1 MNKHLWLNFLM
12 ILYCIAGLAQQN
24 DSVLSA
30 LPVLSTPADSMITG
44 ISCAVVDH
52 NRILLKWA
60 ASRNGEGEYFVVEH
74 SYDGTAYEMVGA
86 IKGSGNASQY
96 ELTDNAPFNGS
107 NFYRVKYS
115 DKTGWFSY
123 SRIIEVNVITTPSFK
138 FYPNPVD
145 KSLIIQI
152 DFTADLEIISS
163 LGAVLLDKELQ
174 PGLQVINVATL
185 QKGNYYLRITNKQN
199 NHDMMEHFLK
209 N

>member
-1 MNKHLWLNFLM
+1 MNKYFWLSFFL
-12 ILYCIAGLAQQN
+12 IVYCIAGLAQQN

-30 LPVLSTPADSMITG
+30 HPVLLTGGDSIITG

-52 NRILLKWA
+52 NKILLQWTA
-60 ASRNGEGEYFVVEH
+60 PHIVDGEYFVVEH
-74 SYDGTAYEMVGA
+74 SHDGSAYEMVGA
-86 IKGSGNASQY
+86 IKGTGNASGY
-96 ELTDNAPFNGS
+96 ELTDNAPYNGS

-123 SRIIEVNVITTPSFK
+123 SRTIEVSVVAAPSFK

-152 DFTADLEIISS
+152 DHTADIEIISS
-163 LGAVLLDKELQ
+163 LGAVLIDKQLQ

-185 QKGNYYLRITNKQN
+185 QKGNYYLRITDKQN
-199 NHDMMEHFLK
+199 NRDMMEHFLK